1 MRGILLGLLFSLGT
15 AAGDWPQWRGPH
27 ANGISEETGLAIEW
41 GPKRN
46 IAWKT
51 PLKGLG
57 TSTPVVWDARVFLT
71 SQAGDGPFEQ
81 RGRDFESAVEARQTG
96 ERDKVRFVVHAFS
109 LRDGRP
115 LWEYELEAQ
124 SELPK
129 VHRKHNLASPSC
141 VTDGELVYAWFGT
154 GQLVALTLD
163 GKLVWSRHLGTEYA
177 PFEILWGHGS
187 SPLLYKDS
195 LILLCDHQGSAY
207 VLALDKR
214 TGRQLWKAD
223 RGKDRRSYATPV
235 IVSTT
240 TGDQLIVNSTERI
253 DALDATTGELL
264 WHVGEENRVP
274 VPTPISHNGILY
286 ASRGYSSGPYMA
298 VKVGGRG
305 DVSATHVQWLT
316 PTGAP
321 YVSSLLHYH
330 GLIYMATESGIA
342 SCVDASTGKLLWR
355 ERFGG
360 VFSASP
366 VAAEGR
372 VYLVNEAG
380 EAFVLEAGRELK
392 ILARNHLKERTLA
405 SPAISG
411 GLILLRTDEHLV
423 AVGNQDHPER
433 AHR

>member
-1 MRGILLGLLFSLGT
+1 MASLPG
-15 AAGDWPQWRGPH
+15 
-27 ANGISEETGLAIEW
+27 
-41 GPKRN
+41 
-46 IAWKT
+46 
-51 PLKGLG
+51 
-57 TSTPVVWDARVFLT
+57 RVT
-71 SQAGDGPFEQ
+71 
-81 RGRDFESAVEARQTG
+81 
-96 ERDKVRFVVHAFS
+96 
-109 LRDGRP
+109 
-115 LWEYELEAQ
+115 WE
-124 SELPK
+124 PM
-129 VHRKHNLASPSC
+129 
-141 VTDGELVYAWFGT
+141 
-154 GQLVALTLD
+154 
-163 GKLVWSRHLGTEYA
+163 YA

-195 LILLCDHQGSAY
+195 LILLCDHQGSAH

-240 TGDQLIVNSTERI
+240 TGDQLIINSTERI
-253 DALDATTGELL
+253 DALDATKGELL

-286 ASRGYSSGPYMA
+286 ASRGYSGGPYMT

-316 PTGAP
+316 PTGAA
-321 YVSSLLHYH
+321 YISSLLHYH

-355 ERFGG
+355 ERLGG

-380 EAFVLEAGRELK
+380 EAFILEAGRELK
-392 ILARNHLKERTLA
+392 ILARNHLSERTLA